1 MSTQYYNINQSSVKP
16 PSQEWDL
23 ARGLMVA
30 LKTECCD
37 RIIFVG
43 NKENIKHMQI
53 LGNKQYII
61 HLRKGLLLE
70 LITK

>member
-53 LGNKQYII
+53 LGNII
-61 HLRKGLLLE
+61 HLRKGLLLA
-70 LITK
+70 LTTK